1 MGQVYYGLSAEGNPL
16 ARKETLGM
24 TYEYLTSAIKPK
36 YQLKETMDWVV
47 DRLLIASVVMK
58 DPSVL
63 SGDQES
69 QVNPDVAIDVHR
81 HYSFRTLIFLGR
93 IISFEPRTFRPVSK
107 GIFLSLLPVTC
118 PLEASFGNL
127 FCFSSNNFFKIT
139 FPFQ

>member
-1 MGQVYYGLSAEGNPL
+1 MGQVYYGLSAEGNPS

-63 SGDQES
+63 SGDQDGS
-69 QVNPDVAIDVHR
+69 QVNPDIAIDVH
-81 HYSFRTLIFLGR
+81 HHSSF
-93 IISFEPRTFRPVSK
+93 
-107 GIFLSLLPVTC
+107 SL
-118 PLEASFGNL
+118 
-127 FCFSSNNFFKIT
+127 
-139 FPFQ
+139 